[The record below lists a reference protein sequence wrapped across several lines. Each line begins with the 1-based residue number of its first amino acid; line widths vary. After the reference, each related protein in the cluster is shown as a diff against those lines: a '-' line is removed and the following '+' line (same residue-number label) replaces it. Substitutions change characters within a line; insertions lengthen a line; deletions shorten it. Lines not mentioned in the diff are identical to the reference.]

1 MDRLDF
7 GDDFVWG
14 VATAAYQIEGA
25 SDVDGKGTSI
35 WDEFTKKKGK
45 IRDNHHGEVACNFYY
60 RYKEDIQLMKS
71 MHIKNY
77 RFSISWP
84 RILPNGI
91 GEVNEAGIDF
101 YNRVINECID
111 QGITPW
117 ITLYHWDLPQVLENA
132 GGWAN
137 RAILDWFEEFA
148 NVCIKSFGD
157 RVKHWMVLNEPVAF
171 TGAGYFFGKHA
182 PGKWGLKYF
191 LPAVHHATL
200 SMGRIGRLI
209 KKTFPDALVGS
220 TFSHSPMEPISLK
233 RRHINALRRAD
244 AIMNRLFIEPV
255 LGLGYP
261 IEAVKALEG
270 LKKYMLPGDEEALA
284 FDFDFIGVQTYTREF
299 IQFSLLMPYVWA
311 NIVEPKR
318 RGVKKTTA
326 MDWEVHPP
334 SMHATLK
341 RFHNYANM
349 PPIYITENGAAFED
363 QVVDNRVN
371 DEERIRYLEAHIE
384 QVLRAK
390 RDGIDI
396 RGYFVWTLMDNFEWA
411 EGYNPRF
418 GLIHVNFE
426 TQERTM
432 KDSGKWYREW
442 LGAH

>member
-1 MDRLDF
+1 MNRLDF

-60 RYKEDIQLMKS
+60 SYKEDIQLMKS

-91 GEVNEAGIDF
+91 GDVNEAGIEF

-137 RAILDWFEEFA
+137 RAILGWFEEFA

-209 KKTFPDALVGS
+209 KEKLPDALVGS

-244 AIMNRLFIEPV
+244 AIMNRLFIEPI

-261 IEAVKALEG
+261 TEAVKALEG
-270 LKKYMLPGDEEALA
+270 LKKYMLPGDKEALA

-326 MDWEVHPP
+326 MDWEIHPP
-334 SMHATLK
+334 SMHSTLK

-363 QVVDNRVN
+363 EVIDNRVN

-418 GLIHVNFE
+418 GLVHVNFE
-426 TQERTM
+426 TQERTV
-432 KDSGKWYREW
+432 KESGKWYREW
-442 LGAH
+442 LGTR

>member
-1 MDRLDF
+1 MNRLDF

-77 RFSISWP
+77 RFSVSWP

-91 GEVNEAGIDF
+91 GDVNEAGIDF

-137 RAILDWFEEFA
+137 RAILGWFEEFA

-209 KKTFPDALVGS
+209 KEKLPDALVGS

-244 AIMNRLFIEPV
+244 AIMNRLFIEPI

-261 IEAVKALEG
+261 TEAVKALEG
-270 LKKYMLPGDEEALA
+270 LKKYMLPGDKEALA

-326 MDWEVHPP
+326 MDWEIHPP
-334 SMHATLK
+334 SMHSTLK

-363 QVVDNRVN
+363 EVINNRVN

-418 GLIHVNFE
+418 GLVHVNFE
-426 TQERTM
+426 TQERTV
-432 KDSGKWYREW
+432 KESGKWYREW
-442 LGAH
+442 LSK

>member
-1 MDRLDF
+1 MNRLDF
-7 GDDFVWG
+7 GEDFVWG

-45 IRDNHHGEVACNFYY
+45 IRDNHHGELACNFYY

-91 GEVNEAGIDF
+91 GDVNEAGIDF

-117 ITLYHWDLPQVLENA
+117 ITLYHWDLPQVLENT

-137 RAILDWFEEFA
+137 RAILGWFEEFA

-209 KKTFPDALVGS
+209 KEKLPDALVGS

-261 IEAVKALEG
+261 TEAVKALEG
-270 LKKYMLPGDEEALA
+270 LKKYMLPGDKEALA

-326 MDWEVHPP
+326 MDWEIHPP
-334 SMHATLK
+334 SMHSTLK

-363 QVVDNRVN
+363 EVIDNRVN

-418 GLIHVNFE
+418 GLVHVNFE
-426 TQERTM
+426 TQERTV
-432 KDSGKWYREW
+432 KESGKWYREW
-442 LGAH
+442 LSK